1 MRGDIIYREMTI
13 SDARSVLPLYIDYY
27 NTCEDSEWTEETAG
41 RRIRQVLGMDGGY
54 GLLMEDG
61 NNPIGFVMGY
71 FKQYD
76 DLVSFMLEEIVI
88 GLSGQGKGLGTPLLR
103 ETERRVRELGAAG
116 IELSAVND
124 SMHAHFYG
132 KEGYKNAGNFVQ
144 MVKWFHA

>member
-1 MRGDIIYREMTI
+1 MYREMTI

-27 NTCEDSEWTEETAG
+27 NTCEDGEWTEETAG

-88 GLSGQGKGLGTPLLR
+88 GLSRQGRGLGTALLR

-124 SMHAHFYG
+124 GMHAHFYG
-132 KEGYKNAGNFVQ
+132 KEGYKNARNFVQ
-144 MVKWFHA
+144 MVKWFHV